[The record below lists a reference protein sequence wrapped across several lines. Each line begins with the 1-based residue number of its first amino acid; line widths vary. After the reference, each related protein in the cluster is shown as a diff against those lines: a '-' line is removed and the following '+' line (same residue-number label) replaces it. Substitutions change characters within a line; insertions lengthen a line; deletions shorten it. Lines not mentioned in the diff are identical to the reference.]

1 MTERN
6 IAGVCALLLLTTV
19 SPVLPVSPPYSV
31 PPAIPRAAENLA
43 PRESRAPL
51 EYDRRRLLAGHVLR
65 RIGFGPNPAEM
76 NAILSMG
83 TAAYI
88 NQQLNPASINDTAA
102 EHRLPPRPSDPYD
115 YDRWMKRWFLR
126 MVYSRRQLREKMT
139 LIWHEHFATSLEKV
153 GLGCQM
159 AQQEEFLRANSL
171 GSFRDLL
178 IGITKDKAMLTYL
191 DNNYNNGQAYDDRGK
206 LIPPNENYAR
216 EFLQLFS
223 MGPAKLRIDGTVIT
237 NSRREPVAS
246 YSERDVRE
254 VARAFTGWYHDYKCQ
269 QKPQFSPDY
278 HDPNDKKL
286 LGSVIH
292 GRAGRDGA
300 RDVDAVVDIVMGNPN
315 VAPFI
320 SKILIQKLA
329 TETPT
334 PGYVQRVATVFANT
348 QGNIRATVSAILND
362 QEFYS
367 DGVILSQY
375 KEPVEQFVGALRA
388 LEADTKGGDL
398 IGWFYS
404 AGQLPY
410 FPPSVFSFYPP
421 GQKDTL
427 INAALLINRDRVA
440 DGIVYNSYETSIDP
454 QGLIRKHNLK
464 NPEQA
469 VDYLSDALISA
480 PLQPEVRKKVIQYM
494 KGRVDDEKFRG
505 AAWLILC
512 SPDFQRN

>member
-1 MTERN
+1 MLKRTVAV
-6 IAGVCALLLLTTV
+6 ICIMLSLAAALPALPGSSSYSIPPVVPRDTV
-19 SPVLPVSPPYSV
+19 ESSPRVENG
-31 PPAIPRAAENLA
+31 PA
-43 PRESRAPL
+43 
-51 EYDRRRLLAGHVLR
+51 EYDRRRLIAGHVLR

-83 TAAYI
+83 TAGYI
-88 NQQLNPASINDTAA
+88 GMQLNPASINDSAA

-139 LIWHEHFATSLEKV
+139 LIWHEHFAASLEKV

-178 IGITKDKAMLTYL
+178 VGITRDKAMLTYL

-223 MGPAKLRIDGTVIT
+223 MGPAKLKMDGTLVT
-237 NSRREPVAS
+237 NSKREPAPS

-254 VARAFTGWYHDYKCQ
+254 IARAFTGWYHDYKCQ
-269 QKPQFSPDY
+269 QKPQFDPVM
-278 HDPNDKKL
+278 HDPNDKKV
-286 LGSVIH
+286 LGAVIQ
-292 GRAGRDGA
+292 GRPGREGTK
-300 RDVDAVVDIVMGNPN
+300 DVEAVVDIVMRNPN

-362 QEFYS
+362 PEFYS
-367 DGVILSQY
+367 DAVILSQY

-440 DGIVYNSYETSIDP
+440 DGIVYNAYETSIDP
-454 QGLIRKHNLK
+454 QALIRKHNLK
-464 NPEQA
+464 TPEQV
-469 VDYLSDALISA
+469 VDYLSDALISG
-480 PLQPEVRKKVIQYM
+480 PFQPEVRKKVIQYM